1 MYLDRT
7 TVVALDFETTGQVRG
22 QQNLPW
28 QIGMVKIHKGNVM
41 AEEGFSRY
49 LRVPADYHF
58 SPYTPGRWAE
68 MREELAQC
76 NSLIQEWPEVAPWLD
91 GSVLVA
97 HNAPT
102 ERKMLRQAFPM
113 HEFGPWIDTL
123 RIAQRAYPCL
133 PSYALSDLLETLALK
148 QQVDAICPGLAPHD
162 AYYDAVGCACLLVH
176 ICTTTN
182 WGEWSVELLSTLK

>member
-1 MYLDRT
+1 MRLEDAK
-7 TVVALDFETTGQVRG
+7 VVALDFETTGQVKG

-28 QIGMVKIHKGNVM
+28 QIGMVRMRKGKVVS
-41 AEEGFSRY
+41 EEGFSRY

-76 NSLIQEWPEVAPWLD
+76 NSLVQEWPEVSTWLE
-91 GSVLVA
+91 GAVLVA
-97 HNAPT
+97 HNVPT

-123 RIAQRAYPCL
+123 RIARLTYKL
-133 PSYALSDLLETLALK
+133 ESYALSDLLETLSLK
-148 QQVDAICPGLAPHD
+148 QRVDEICHGLAPHD
-162 AYYDAVGCACLLVH
+162 AFYDAVGCACLLEH
-176 ICTTTN
+176 LCTTN
-182 WGEWSVELLSTLK
+182 WGEWSVELLSRV